1 MVNYAR
7 LVQNHDLT
15 HLNLRNTKQ
24 ISPRP
29 RVETNILL
37 PVQESTVGGLEYI
50 NSIYTHVHIRIKGA
64 PVNSWLQQ
72 HTL

>member
-24 ISPRP
+24 ISSRP
-29 RVETNILL
+29 RDETNIFLL
-37 PVQESTVGGLEYI
+37 VQESTVGGLEYI
-50 NSIYTHVHIRIKGA
+50 NSIYTFTSISASKR
-64 PVNSWLQQ
+64 PR
-72 HTL
+72 

>member
-7 LVQNHDLT
+7 LVQNHDLAN
-15 HLNLRNTKQ
+15 LNLRNTKQ

-29 RVETNILL
+29 RVETNISL

-50 NSIYTHVHIRIKGA
+50 NSIHVHIRIKGA
-64 PVNSWLQQ
+64 LVNSWLQQ

>member
-29 RVETNILL
+29 RVETNISL

-50 NSIYTHVHIRIKGA
+50 NSIYTSTSISASKG
-64 PVNSWLQQ
+64 PW
-72 HTL
+72 